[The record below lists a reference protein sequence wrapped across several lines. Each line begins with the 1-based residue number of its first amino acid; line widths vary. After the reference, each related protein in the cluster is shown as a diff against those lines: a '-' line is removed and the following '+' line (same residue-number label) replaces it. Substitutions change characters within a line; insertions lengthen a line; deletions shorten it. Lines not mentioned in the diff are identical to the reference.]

1 MHVAGLR
8 DMALFGKI
16 MTVDE
21 YKARW
26 LATQH
31 QSA

>member
-26 LATQH
+26 LAIQR